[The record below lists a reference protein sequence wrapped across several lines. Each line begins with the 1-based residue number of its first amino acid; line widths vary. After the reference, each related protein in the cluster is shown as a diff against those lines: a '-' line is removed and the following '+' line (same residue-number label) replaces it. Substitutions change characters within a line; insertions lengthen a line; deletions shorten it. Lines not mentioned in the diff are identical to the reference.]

1 MICIRKAE
9 EANYPA
15 VMDLI
20 DRTFHNVPGIGYLPL
35 REIRD
40 SEFFVPELSLVAEID
55 DRKIVGHIYLIKVV
69 INDVFPSL
77 GLAHIAVDPEYQR
90 LSIGSMMME
99 KAHQK
104 ARESGY
110 GSVVSLGCKRFLS
123 KFGYQEMSDFGIY
136 FPYGVVED
144 QCLVVEL
151 YPGALAEVQG
161 MVGFPLEY
169 M

>member
-9 EANYPA
+9 KADYPV

-20 DRTFHNVPGIGYLPL
+20 ERTIRDVHGSGHLSL
-35 REIRD
+35 AEMRD
-40 SEFFVPELSLVAEID
+40 SEYFVPELSLVAEFEGH
-55 DRKIVGHIYLIKVV
+55 KIVGHIYLIRVT
-69 INDVFPSL
+69 INHTHPSL
-77 GLAHIAVDPEYQR
+77 GLAQIIVSPEYQG
-90 LSIGSMMME
+90 LSIGSMMVE

-104 ARESGY
+104 AKELGY

-123 KFGYQEMSDFGIY
+123 KFGYHTVADFGIH

-144 QCLVVEL
+144 QCLIVEL
-151 YPGALAEVQG
+151 IPGALDKVHG